1 MTVTSL
7 HSESATSR
15 GDLNLLEDASADLDR
30 ARVIANAAER
40 AVDGI
45 RRWFEMM
52 GRTPEQ
58 LFGELDDLDVLISE
72 AAAKAALAKR
82 AVDDF
87 TKAEA
92 THRHAA

>member
-7 HSESATSR
+7 HPESVTSR

-30 ARVIANAAER
+30 ARVLAIAAER

-45 RRWFEMM
+45 RRWLEMI
-52 GRTPEQ
+52 GRAPEQ

-87 TKAEA
+87 TIAEA
-92 THRHAA
+92 THRRAA